1 MINIRVEQELD
12 YKIVEDV
19 IENAFLNAELTDNQE
34 HNLVNRLR
42 KSSEFIPELSLVAE
56 IDNKIVGHILFTKI
70 NIESNK
76 ESFESLALAPLSV
89 LLDYQNKGV
98 GKALMNY
105 GLEVA
110 KNLGYESVVVLG
122 HENYYPKFGFKK
134 ASEFDIKPP
143 FEVPDEAFMA
153 LELNENGLKN
163 VSGVVKYSNAFF
175 E

>member
-1 MINIRVEQELD
+1 MINIRVEQEID

-19 IENAFLNAELTDNQE
+19 IENAFLSAEITDYQE
-34 HNLVNRLR
+34 HNLVSKLR

-56 IDNKIVGHILFTKI
+56 VDNKIVGHILFTKI
-70 NIESNK
+70 NIESNE

-89 LLDYQNKGV
+89 LPDYQNKGI
-98 GKALMNY
+98 GRNLINY

-122 HENYYPKFGFKK
+122 HEKYYPKFGFKK
-134 ASEFDIKPP
+134 ASEFDVKPP

-153 LELNENGLKN
+153 LELKENGLKN
-163 VSGVVKYSNAFF
+163 VNGVVKYSNAFF

>member
-12 YKIVEDV
+12 YKIVEGV
-19 IENAFLNAELTDNQE
+19 IENAFLNAEFTDNQE

-76 ESFESLALAPLSV
+76 GSFESLALAPLSV
-89 LLDYQNKGV
+89 LLDYQNKGI
-98 GKALMNY
+98 GK
-105 GLEVA
+105 VA

-143 FEVPDEAFMA
+143 FEVPDEAFMV
-153 LELNENGLKN
+153 LELNKNGLKN
-163 VSGVVKYSNAFF
+163 VSGIVEYSNAFF

>member
-19 IENAFLNAELTDNQE
+19 IENAFLNAEFTDNQE

-89 LLDYQNKGV
+89 LLDYQNKGI

-143 FEVPDEAFMA
+143 FEVPDEAFMV
-153 LELNENGLKN
+153 LELKENGLKN
-163 VSGVVKYSNAFF
+163 VSGIVEYSNAFF

>member
-19 IENAFLNAELTDNQE
+19 IENAFLNAEFTDNQE

>member
-76 ESFESLALAPLSV
+76 GSFESLALAPLSV
-89 LLDYQNKGV
+89 LLDYQNKGI
-98 GKALMNY
+98 GKALINY

>member
-163 VSGVVKYSNAFF
+163 VSGIVKYSNAFF

>member
-89 LLDYQNKGV
+89 LLDYQNEGV

-143 FEVPDEAFMA
+143 FEVPDESFMA

>member
-76 ESFESLALAPLSV
+76 GSFESLALAPLSV
-89 LLDYQNKGV
+89 LLDYQNKGI
-98 GKALMNY
+98 GKALINY

-143 FEVPDEAFMA
+143 FEVPDEAFMV
-153 LELNENGLKN
+153 LELKENGLKN
-163 VSGVVKYSNAFF
+163 VSGIVEYSNAFF

>member
-56 IDNKIVGHILFTKI
+56 IYNKIVGHILFTKI

-163 VSGVVKYSNAFF
+163 VSGIVKYSNAFF

>member
-89 LLDYQNKGV
+89 LLDYQNKGI

>member
-12 YKIVEDV
+12 YKIVEDI
-19 IENAFLNAELTDNQE
+19 IENAFLNAEFTDHQE
-34 HNLVNRLR
+34 HNLVRKLR
-42 KSSEFIPELSLVAE
+42 KSSEFIPELSLVGE
-56 IDNKIVGHILFTKI
+56 IDNKIVAHILFTKI
-70 NIESNK
+70 NIVSNE

-89 LLDYQNKGV
+89 LPDYQNKGI
-98 GKALMNY
+98 GRSLINY

-143 FEVPDEAFMA
+143 FEVDDEAFMA
-153 LELNENGLKN
+153 LELKENGLKN
-163 VSGVVKYSNAFF
+163 VSGIVKYSNAFF

>member
-12 YKIVEDV
+12 YKIVEGV

-76 ESFESLALAPLSV
+76 GSFESLALAPLSV

-163 VSGVVKYSNAFF
+163 VSGIVKYSNAFF